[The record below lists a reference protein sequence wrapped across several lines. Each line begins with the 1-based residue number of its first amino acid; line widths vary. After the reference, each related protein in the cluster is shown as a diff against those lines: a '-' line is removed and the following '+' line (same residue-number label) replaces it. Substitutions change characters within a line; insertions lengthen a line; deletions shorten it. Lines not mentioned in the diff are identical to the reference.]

1 MDSNL
6 LQVLKV
12 VRRIGLLALD
22 LSEKQD
28 RKAGNKTFKRVLR
41 LFEKA
46 SFRRLV
52 DVPRELFNFLKHRAG
67 KSVVDCAVSHVLE
80 LVEFVAEE
88 AIPSDVLKCMTMIDA
103 PLSFH
108 PELFPVLH
116 TLLSRGAS
124 VGNEL
129 SASLLRIKQSR
140 RRIGGRLDSQVEE
153 TDSGGDVVGQKIWK
167 KMASGLISIEK

>member
-1 MDSNL
+1 M
-6 LQVLKV
+6 LKV

-22 LSEKQD
+22 LGEKHG

-41 LFEKA
+41 LFEKPA
-46 SFRRLV
+46 FRRVV

-67 KSVVDCAVSHVLE
+67 KSEVDCSVSHVLE
-80 LVEFVAEE
+80 LVGFVAEE

-103 PLSFH
+103 PPSFH

-116 TLLSRGAS
+116 TLLRRGAS

-140 RRIGGRLDSQVEE
+140 LRIEGRLESQVDE
-153 TDSGGDVVGQKIWK
+153 TGSGVDVVSQKIWK
-167 KMASGLISIEK
+167 KMASGMIAIEK